1 MNYLHFSRVQLLLI
15 LTVFKVRL
23 NQSLPNVWKRT
34 QRMRSEQNTSHVQ
47 NVLDLFPLNHGQK
60 IKVYSR
66 YMVRA
71 VSDKWSILSTD
82 ALKKTSVEQVFIMD
96 IVYWKVHKVQNF
108 YRLLIIFYNSTGG
121 VKKYEES
128 CLDSD
133 RKFLVVSRW
142 SMLWSISGLYWIKT
156 ETVL

>member
-1 MNYLHFSRVQLLLI
+1 
-15 LTVFKVRL
+15 
-23 NQSLPNVWKRT
+23 
-34 QRMRSEQNTSHVQ
+34 MRSEQNTSHVQ

-82 ALKKTSVEQVFIMD
+82 ALKKTPVEQVFIMD

-133 RKFLVVSRW
+133 RKFLVVSRKTAFEIEYLFQPTLKIFRHAA
-142 SMLWSISGLYWIKT
+142 SFEGLSEEFNDYTCDGKFFIP
-156 ETVL
+156 LFCRLLS